1 MRSQN
6 FVSIF
11 IALVQLL
18 SVGSGAL
25 PPRLPL
31 PPAFHG
37 DQALV
42 VDRGPF
48 PGASPWPTQLSCP
61 PEKSQLHRNQKE
73 ETSIQRRS
81 VVVDKAD
88 IDNAL
93 TRIRQSVADLRN
105 VTDNVVV
112 ELLSV
117 GQMLDNVQAVMNAS
131 EIASATS
138 STASGSRTSSTQAFS
153 SYTSTSSTQAFSSY
167 ASSSFTNMSRT
178 SSTSGIWSTGLSTS
192 TSAGRQYS
200 SASRNQTTSSNPP
213 RVFTSTS
220 TKSDGVLTVVP
231 ITSSEKIL
239 FSSSSSSSHP
249 VSRSSSGP
257 SQGARNSTYTTS
269 HTRSA
274 STISSATSSTLFT
287 SMPSKS
293 SEVSYSQDSE
303 VDLTTTVTSTS
314 TRTIT
319 EYVSGTRPPDK
330 PSPSSSMFSDR
341 VTHNTS
347 SSWSA
352 LQPHSA
358 TSSLMGS
365 SQSSS
370 SISTK
375 QSSSNGG
382 SSKTTAQTWSSYTNT
397 SGSGVSS
404 NPAHPGVQSS
414 GTSPS
419 ANETV
424 SGHSG
429 TGTTDDNLQH
439 RKDHIQEFG
448 YESARIFS
456 EFNKSDSFRQFPF
469 QRAGHQ
475 LFNWFQE

>member
-25 PPRLPL
+25 PPRLPP

-81 VVVDKAD
+81 DVVDKAD

-249 VSRSSSGP
+249 HL
-257 SQGARNSTYTTS
+257 YY
-269 HTRSA
+269 
-274 STISSATSSTLFT
+274 
-287 SMPSKS
+287 
-293 SEVSYSQDSE
+293 ESYSFGLNHFE
-303 VDLTTTVTSTS
+303 CYEFYIIYVDAFQEFRGELLA
-314 TRTIT
+314 RFRGGPYNDCHI
-319 EYVSGTRPPDK
+319 DK
-330 PSPSSSMFSDR
+330 YPYNNGIR
-341 VTHNTS
+341 V

-352 LQPHSA
+352 SQPHSA

-404 NPAHPGVQSS
+404 NPAHSGAQSS

-419 ANETV
+419 AN
-424 SGHSG
+424 
-429 TGTTDDNLQH
+429 DNLQH